1 MKWSTSPHRPPHLYL
16 DDAWYF
22 VTASTV
28 GKAHILS
35 SDAHFNLWIKTFN
48 ALIAE
53 FNAKLMAWV
62 ILANHYH
69 FLFLPQHGLDL
80 GKFMKRLNGSTAF
93 QLNGLDNTRG
103 RTVWYTYWDTC
114 IRGERD
120 FWTRFN
126 YIHYNPV
133 KHGYV
138 QQPEGWLFSSY
149 RQHISDNGEVWMKE
163 CAQEFPV
170 LTLFDDDNY

>member
-1 MKWSTSPHRPPHLYL
+1 MKWSTSPHRPPHLYV

-22 VTASTV
+22 ITSSVV
-28 GKAHILS
+28 NKEHIFAT
-35 SDAHFNLWIKTFN
+35 DAHFTIWVKAFTE
-48 ALIAE
+48 LITE
-53 FNAKLMAWV
+53 FHAQLAAWV

-80 GKFMKRLNGSTAF
+80 GRFMKRLNGRTARE
-93 QLNGLDNTRG
+93 LNLLDNAKG
-103 RTVWYTYWDTC
+103 RAVWYSYWDTC

-133 KHGYV
+133 KHEYV
-138 QQPEGWLFSSY
+138 QRMEDWRYSSY
-149 RQHISDNGEVWMKE
+149 EQYTSDPDADWLKAGF
-163 CAQEFPV
+163 QEFPV
-170 LTLFDDDNY
+170 LNLFEDDIF